1 MRRIALLGISC
12 LLAGCQFAGNPLDGA
27 GGFLYD
33 TQLWHSNPN
42 LPAGADETMQRVQGK
57 DVAVEPLT
65 PEEGDIWPGAMLAV
79 PDMQN
84 LDQSGGQPLPAPNV
98 PSAPPP
104 LLFPETPMGP
114 QGGPQGSAAPPAAP
128 APIPASAQKPQQPQ
142 KPQSGGGAAGGGSD
156 DGQPVIVPNGDGTST
171 VIRPDGS
178 IQTIPTPK

>member
-1 MRRIALLGISC
+1 MRRIALLGFSC

-65 PEEGDIWPGAMLAV
+65 PEEGDVWPGAMLTV
-79 PDMQN
+79 PNVQN
-84 LDQSGGQPLPAPNV
+84 LNQNSGEPLPAPNV
-98 PSAPPP
+98 PAAPPP
-104 LLFPETPMGP
+104 LLFPETPL
-114 QGGPQGSAAPPAAP
+114 GPQGSTTPPAPPSP
-128 APIPASAQKPQQPQ
+128 TPVSAQKPQKSQ
-142 KPQSGGGAAGGGSD
+142 AGGGPD